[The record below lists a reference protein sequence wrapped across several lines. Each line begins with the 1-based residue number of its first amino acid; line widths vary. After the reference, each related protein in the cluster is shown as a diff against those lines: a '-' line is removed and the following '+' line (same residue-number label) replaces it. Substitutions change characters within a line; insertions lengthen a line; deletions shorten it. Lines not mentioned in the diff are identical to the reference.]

1 MPAERNNPP
10 LTTSRPMMR
19 HVLVVDD
26 DPAMREMLAEYL
38 GSENFKV
45 STVTDGEAMSGV
57 LRDTA
62 VDIIILDM
70 RLGKEDGLDLMR
82 RLGSPP
88 PAPVIVV
95 TGHRLGEAD
104 RILGLELGADDYVT
118 KPFSPRE
125 LLARIRAVLRRSH
138 ASPPANGKAR
148 HSHYHFAGWKMEM
161 RTRRLTSPA
170 GEVVALT
177 VGEFNLL
184 TAFLRSPEQILTR
197 EQLLSASHV
206 HDEEVFDRSIDVQIL
221 RLRRKLE
228 ADPRD
233 PKLIATERGVG
244 YRFAVPVDVL

>member
-38 GSENFKV
+38 EAENFKV
-45 STVTDGEAMSGV
+45 STVTDGEAMSGM
-57 LRDTA
+57 LRDTV

-88 PAPVIVV
+88 PAPIIVI

-104 RILGLELGADDYVT
+104 RILGLELGADDYVA

-138 ASPPANGKAR
+138 APPPANDKTR
-148 HSHYHFAGWKMEM
+148 HSRYHFAGWKMEM

-184 TAFLRSPEQILTR
+184 AAFLRSPKQILTR